1 MIIDFCGNALPQKG
15 MVQAFDP
22 SHQLSRYEVE
32 IMDSIPAETIERVL
46 NHKVRDRSQLIE
58 VLQDVQ
64 EEFNYLPEEAL
75 RAIAERLAVPEIEVF
90 RVANFYKAFTLQ
102 PRGQHLLTLCMGT
115 ACHVRAAERLLD
127 QVKAQAGITAGETT
141 EDGKLTL
148 ETVNCLGACAL
159 GPVAVVDGE
168 YYDHMTPAKLRSV
181 IGRLIREKTPVS

>member
-1 MIIDFCGNALPQKG
+1 
-15 MVQAFDP
+15 
-22 SHQLSRYEVE
+22 
-32 IMDSIPAETIERVL
+32 MDSIPAETIERVL